1 MTSTGRA
8 AALSA
13 ITLGVCLFLTVAFVN
28 VPQDAT
34 DAELVR
40 WWQDAANRRAGLASG
55 LAATGV
61 AAAAAV
67 VRHRLGT
74 LPGAR
79 DSAWM
84 AFARTMA
91 TAVACLWLVTGA
103 VRAMVGH
110 LVDVMGEPLPSPD
123 VLRTVTALNY
133 VLLGLSGMAALGLMI
148 LGVSVAVLRDRSW
161 GRWFGWFGVG
171 CAALVLGAV
180 LARYGAY
187 ASPVGILWALGL
199 GVALWRAPTQAR

>member
-1 MTSTGRA
+1 M
-8 AALSA
+8 
-13 ITLGVCLFLTVAFVN
+13 
-28 VPQDAT
+28 
-34 DAELVR
+34 
-40 WWQDAANRRAGLASG
+40 
-55 LAATGV
+55 
-61 AAAAAV
+61 
-67 VRHRLGT
+67 

-79 DSAWM
+79 DSVWM

-148 LGVSVAVLRDRSW
+148 LGVSVAVLRGRTFP
-161 GRWFGWFGVG
+161 RWFGWFGVG
-171 CAALVLGAV
+171 CSALVLGAV
-180 LARYGAY
+180 LASYGAY
-187 ASPVGILWALGL
+187 ASPVGILWSLVWAWRSGEPLRRLGDVGDDRAQGREQRS
-199 GVALWRAPTQAR
+199 GVHGEGDAVRAHRRSRWCRRCSRRRSPAMPSGCPAG